1 MINGMRRKVNT
12 FFHVFKQSLF
22 PKPGY
27 YKKIPKSSFNF
38 SLKYFISLILIL
50 NFLLVFFIIIQY
62 HPQRINR
69 NLNSLIISL
78 KTFPKDLVI
87 NIRKDR
93 LFTSYDHPYLFWSKV
108 NGKLK
113 LLLVIDETA
122 NAAKINQ
129 YNSYVLITNNKAVFK
144 TDNQPA
150 NNFYVVPLTRFGD
163 QTLNINSVKKIIQTL
178 INFQSLLIFIYPAIV
193 IMLLIILPVSSFLTT
208 LFYLSII
215 SLIVYIIFKVYFHKK
230 IHYKKTFQISLH
242 AVTFPLILDYFL
254 IAFKPSIGLN
264 IKLKP
269 IIPPSVTFVILLA
282 IFVFTAVYEA
292 YQNDK
297 NHQPH
302 HFHPQKNHHR

>member
-1 MINGMRRKVNT
+1 MINVMRRKVNT

-22 PKPGY
+22 PRPSY
-27 YKKIPKSSFNF
+27 YKKIPRSPFIF
-38 SLKYFISLILIL
+38 SLKYFSSLILIL

-69 NLNSLIISL
+69 TLNSLIVSL

-87 NIRKDR
+87 NVRNGR

-122 NAAKINQ
+122 NTTKINQ
-129 YNSYVLITNNKAVFK
+129 YNSYILINNKEVVFK
-144 TDNQPA
+144 TDNRPA
-150 NNFYVVPLTRFGD
+150 NNFYVLPLTRYGD
-163 QTLNINSVKKIIQTL
+163 QTLNISFVKKIIQIL
-178 INFQSLLIFIYPAIV
+178 ISFQSLLIFIYPAIV
-193 IMLLIILPVSSFLTT
+193 IMLLIILPIGSFLTNF
-208 LFYLSII
+208 FYLSII
-215 SLIVYIIFKVYFHKK
+215 SLIVYAVFKVYFHKK

-254 IAFKPSIGLN
+254 ITFKPSIGTN
-264 IKLKP
+264 IKLKS
-269 IIPPSVTFVILLA
+269 IIPPSVAFVILLA

-292 YQNDK
+292 YQNGK

-302 HFHPQKNHHR
+302 HSHPQKNHHR